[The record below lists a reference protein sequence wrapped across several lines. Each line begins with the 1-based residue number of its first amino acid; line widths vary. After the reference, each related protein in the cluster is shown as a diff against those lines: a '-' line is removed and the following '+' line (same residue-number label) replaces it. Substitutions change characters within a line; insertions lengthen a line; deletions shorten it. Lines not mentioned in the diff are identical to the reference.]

1 MCNCCNGSGH
11 EFMSRGMKCKIVIR
25 DNIMSV
31 YLPYNVTDL
40 VVKTCPLCGSNL
52 EEMNRNEVKING

>member
-1 MCNCCNGSGH
+1 MCNCCNGIGH

-31 YLPYNVTDL
+31 CLPSNATDL
-40 VVKTCPLCGSNL
+40 VVKACPLCGRNL
-52 EEMNRNEVKING
+52 ETTDKKGNSQN